1 VPVAELAAWLE
12 QRAGRPVA
20 CLGARVPDV
29 GSAARLEADLRSGLN
44 HVRRQKDAVELARMR
59 AAERATRAGFAA
71 IAALIEPGRS
81 ERELQIELEAALFRN
96 GADFLAFA

>member
-1 VPVAELAAWLE
+1 
-12 QRAGRPVA
+12 
-20 CLGARVPDV
+20 
-29 GSAARLEADLRSGLN
+29 LN